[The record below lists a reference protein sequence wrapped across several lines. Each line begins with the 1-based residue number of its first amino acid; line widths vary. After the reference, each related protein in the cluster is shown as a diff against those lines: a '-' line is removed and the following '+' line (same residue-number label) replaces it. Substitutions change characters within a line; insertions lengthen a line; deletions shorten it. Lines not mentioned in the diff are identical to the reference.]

1 MRKNRIVLSLAGAG
15 LVVASAIGTAGSAA
29 ATTATPDQASPSCN
43 YTNSEPTLSRGS
55 SGTAVKQ
62 LQCELNLSLSP
73 SSHTPLNIDGSFGP
87 ATQTAVY
94 QFQSC
99 AGLSV
104 DGIVGPNTWGSLDY
118 WYQSP
123 NYVC

>member
-15 LVVASAIGTAGSAA
+15 LVLATAIGTAGSAA
-29 ATTATPDQASPSCN
+29 ATTATPDQASSACN

-55 SGTAVKQ
+55 SGAAVSQ
-62 LQCELNLSLSP
+62 LQCELNLSLDP
-73 SSHTPLNIDGSFGP
+73 GTHTPLNIDGSFGP
-87 ATQTAVY
+87 ATQTAVR
-94 QFQSC
+94 QFQAC
-99 AGLSV
+99 AGLAV